1 MAQSQPQSLRR
12 LLLTQELAFLVL
24 VVMAG
29 SLGGLWAYFWQQS
42 SEESIRLN
50 GLAHIAQEIRADL
63 FRQIKQATLAR
74 LRDKSQAVALDSDFS
89 RLINTSFNQ
98 LRQRSISRAEGYAV
112 QALQQ
117 AYGAIQIDTQRM
129 FEDPERTNLMVR
141 IKLLDPNYERLL
153 VEDFET
159 AYRNFRG
166 LINQQLDEQSL
177 AIERWTQIAPIAIPV
192 PIIVAIILL
201 LFSRESLKR
210 GFVRPVQSLVSALHS
225 VGDNAPVIAIDPH
238 GVSEVEDIVRSINE
252 MSRELESSRDA
263 LVESERQAALGALVP
278 VVAHNI
284 RNPLAS
290 IRATAQLLDSE
301 DANSESKEAQL
312 AIIET
317 VDRLERWVSALVSYL
332 HPLRPQKTLTCAA
345 EMFDET
351 VALLEPRLAEKSVSV
366 AKGSWDANLVVEVD
380 ADLMEQAL
388 YALLSN
394 ALEATPS
401 DGTINVSIEPINR
414 EMILMI
420 SDQGGGIP
428 FIPEPTSLEPGLT
441 TKMRGTGLG
450 IPVAFKICKAHGWSI
465 SYEVAPDI
473 GTTVVIT
480 AALPSATSL
489 ELATTTG

>member
-12 LLLTQELAFLVL
+12 LLLTHELAFLVL

-29 SLGGLWAYFWQQS
+29 ALGGLWAYFWQQS
-42 SEESIRLN
+42 AEESIRLN

-63 FRQIKQATLAR
+63 FRQIKQAALAR
-74 LRDKSQAVALDSDFS
+74 LRDKSEAVAVDSDFS
-89 RLINTSFNQ
+89 RLINASFNQ
-98 LRQRSISRAEGYAV
+98 LRQSSISRAEGYAV

-117 AYGAIQIDTQRM
+117 AYGTIRIDTQRM

-153 VEDFET
+153 VEEFET

-166 LINQQLDEQSL
+166 LINQQLNEQSL

-210 GFVRPVQSLVSALHS
+210 GFVRPVQSLVSALHR

-238 GVSEVEDIVRSINE
+238 SVSEVEGIVRSINE

-301 DANSESKEAQL
+301 DANWETKEAQL

-332 HPLRPQKTLTCAA
+332 HPLRPQRNLTCIA
-345 EMFDET
+345 EMFGET
-351 VALLEPRLAEKSVSV
+351 LALLEPRLAEKSVSV

-401 DGTINVSIEPINR
+401 DGTIKVSIERINR

-465 SYEVAPDI
+465 RYEVAPHI

-480 AALPSATSL
+480 AALPPATSL
-489 ELATTTG
+489 EVATTTG